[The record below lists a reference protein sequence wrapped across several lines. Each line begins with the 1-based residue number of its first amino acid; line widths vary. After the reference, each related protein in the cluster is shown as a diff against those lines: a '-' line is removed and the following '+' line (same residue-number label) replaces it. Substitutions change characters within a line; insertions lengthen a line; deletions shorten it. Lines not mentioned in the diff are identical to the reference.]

1 MVTGGGLAAGATL
14 EETMS
19 LCVLHLSLGGMSAF
33 RQPVSGSSK
42 LIRTGGGEAD

>member
-14 EETMS
+14 GGDDE
-19 LCVLHLSLGGMSAF
+19 LVCWHLSLGGMSAF

-42 LIRTGGGEAD
+42 LIRTILF